1 MVKEVDSSY
10 SQKLI
15 STCSLHTAHF
25 IVIVNRILSIAY
37 TNTAMLYF
45 LTHLG
50 TTMTGVYFIIN
61 IITIIIIIIKSKS
74 LYTKVCYISEAHDHY
89 SNLLFYTPVATNPLQ
104 LL

>member
-1 MVKEVDSSY
+1 MVKEVDSSH
-10 SQKLI
+10 SQMLI

-25 IVIVNRILSIAY
+25 NFIVNRFSSIAY
-37 TNTAMLYF
+37 TIIAMLYF

-50 TTMTGVYFIIN
+50 TTMTDFIIN

-74 LYTKVCYISEAHDHY
+74 LYTKVRYISEAQDRY
-89 SNLLFYTPVATNPLQ
+89 SNLLFYTHVATNPLQ